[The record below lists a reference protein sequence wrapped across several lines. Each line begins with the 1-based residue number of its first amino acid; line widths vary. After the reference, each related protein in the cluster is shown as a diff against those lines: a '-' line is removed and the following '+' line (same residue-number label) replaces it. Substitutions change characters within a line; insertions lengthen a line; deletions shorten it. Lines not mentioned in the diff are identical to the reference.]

1 MARVLIVTGGSRG
14 IGCETSVGA
23 ARQGWDV
30 CVNYVGN
37 EERAGQTVAAIREAG
52 QRAIKVKADISRE
65 EDVLRL
71 FETCDSALGVPCGLV
86 NSAGI
91 VGPHGRI
98 DEVEFKDI
106 APLMDVNIN
115 GTLLCTREAIKRM
128 STRHGGTG
136 GSIVNLSSAASRLGS
151 AGYGVPYAA
160 SKGAIDSLTWGVSQE
175 VAGEGIRV
183 NAVSPGVIDTE
194 IQPEGRVESVGPTL
208 PMRRA
213 GQPEEVARAILWLL
227 SDDASYVSGANLNV
241 SGAR

>member
-1 MARVLIVTGGSRG
+1 MTRVLMVTGGSRG
-14 IGCETSVGA
+14 IGHETSVGA

-37 EERAGQTVAAIREAG
+37 EERAGQTVAAIRKAG

-71 FETCDSALGVPCGLV
+71 FETCDAELGVPYGLV

-91 VGPHGRI
+91 ASPYGRI
-98 DEVEFKDI
+98 DEVAFEDI
-106 APLMDVNIN
+106 PPLMDLNIN
-115 GTLLCTREAIKRM
+115 GTLLCTREAIRRM

-136 GSIVNLSSAASRLGS
+136 GSIVNLSSVSSRLGGPGS
-151 AGYGVPYAA
+151 NVPYAA
-160 SKGAIDSLTWGVSQE
+160 SKGAIDSFTWGVAQE

-183 NAVSPGVIDTE
+183 NAVSPGLIDTE
-194 IQPEGRVESVGPTL
+194 MQPEGRVERVGPTL
-208 PMRRA
+208 PMGRV

-227 SDDASYVSGANLNV
+227 SDDASYVSGSNLNV

>member
-1 MARVLIVTGGSRG
+1 MTRVLMVTGGSRG
-14 IGCETSVGA
+14 IGHETSVGA

-37 EERAGQTVAAIREAG
+37 DERAGQTVAAIQAAG

-71 FETCDSALGVPCGLV
+71 FETCDAELGVPYGLV

-91 VGPHGRI
+91 VAPYGRI
-98 DEVEFKDI
+98 DEVAFKDI
-106 APLMDVNIN
+106 PPLMDLNIN

-136 GSIVNLSSAASRLGS
+136 GSIVNLSSVSSRLGGPGS
-151 AGYGVPYAA
+151 TVPYAA
-160 SKGAIDSLTWGVSQE
+160 SKGAIDSFTWGVAQE

-183 NAVSPGVIDTE
+183 NAVSPGLIDTE
-194 IQPEGRVESVGPTL
+194 MQPDGRVESVGPTL
-208 PMRRA
+208 PMGRA
-213 GQPEEVARAILWLL
+213 GQPGEVARAILWLL
-227 SDDASYVSGANLNV
+227 SDDASYVSGSNLNV